1 MPRIVPNPIGDLK
14 HPLQRIEDAI
24 SALSKRLHPV
34 ETLPSVREELEQVN
48 RALDSILVVLEEIR
62 DQQAGGGA
70 AKRPAA

>member
-24 SALSKRLHPV
+24 TSLSKRLHPV

-48 RALDSILVVLEEIR
+48 RALTSILTVLEEIR
-62 DQQAGGGA
+62 DQQAA
-70 AKRPAA
+70 TAKRPAA

>member
-24 SALSKRLHPV
+24 TSLSKRLHPV

-48 RALDSILVVLEEIR
+48 RALTSILIVLEEIR
-62 DQQAGGGA
+62 DQQGA
-70 AKRPAA
+70 TAVKRPAA

>member
-14 HPLQRIEDAI
+14 HPLQRIEGAI
-24 SALSKRLHPV
+24 SSLSDRLHPV

-48 RALDSILVVLEEIR
+48 RALESILTVLEEIR
-62 DQQAGGGA
+62 DQQGGAA